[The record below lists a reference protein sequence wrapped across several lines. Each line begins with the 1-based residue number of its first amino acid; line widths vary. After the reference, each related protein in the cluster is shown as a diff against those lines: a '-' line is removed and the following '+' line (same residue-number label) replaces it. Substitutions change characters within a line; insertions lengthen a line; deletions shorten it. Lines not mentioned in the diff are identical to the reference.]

1 MPRSWLA
8 AGKSVPHQYPGL
20 KLPCRLRNLVF
31 ENKPESRSVSWEG
44 SQKPDSAEKAMSVRV
59 TLICSDAMR
68 WSYCYPGPLVS
79 ARPAPSWSPTMN
91 RSLLAS
97 PDPTGERERLVTGA
111 GLWAHALT
119 SLGSCF
125 CLWFASILPWLW
137 GQYLCPPQL
146 PGTPC
151 LKTVT
156 SPRLCR
162 LQSEP
167 EKGSLS
173 NKCWGLRS
181 LLPDHLEQW
190 FLNLMMLK
198 SHFSAS
204 TL

>member
-1 MPRSWLA
+1 
-8 AGKSVPHQYPGL
+8 
-20 KLPCRLRNLVF
+20 
-31 ENKPESRSVSWEG
+31 
-44 SQKPDSAEKAMSVRV
+44 
-59 TLICSDAMR
+59 
-68 WSYCYPGPLVS
+68 
-79 ARPAPSWSPTMN
+79 MN

-119 SLGSCF
+119 SLGPCF

-190 FLNLMMLK
+190 FLNLMISNPISQQALCNTAFTIPLFICKRTLRNLK
-198 SHFSAS
+198 PICTHILMYKLPKVKCKRGKKNPVMCISVCKSLGTS
-204 TL
+204 PWRMG